1 MSLEPRCGPG
11 SSRGGA
17 VPAGKRDPQD
27 AATDALTGAMP
38 VPSVPK
44 TALVTGGAR
53 RIGRALALAL
63 AADGFAVAV
72 HHRNSHAAAENLI
85 ALIRNNGGMAVALG
99 ADLGDEGAVRELL
112 PRAQQALGPIGCL
125 VNNAGVFA
133 SDTIETVTRESWELH
148 FAVNLRAPFVLI
160 QDFAKRLPKSSGG
173 VVVNLLDQRVWSLTP
188 YFVSYTLSK
197 AGLWTLTQTM
207 ALALAPRIRVNGI
220 GPGPALP
227 SSRQTVEEFARQCA
241 TMPLRRGTSPQEIAA
256 ALRFILSAP
265 AMTGQMI
272 ALDGGQHLGW
282 AQSHRLPIVE

>member
-1 MSLEPRCGPG
+1 MPDAEPEPL
-11 SSRGGA
+11 
-17 VPAGKRDPQD
+17 DQ
-27 AATDALTGAMP
+27 LTGGLP
-38 VPSVPK
+38 VPPVPK
-44 TALVTGGAR
+44 AAVVTGGAR

-63 AADGFAVAV
+63 AEDGFAVAV
-72 HHRNSHAAAENLI
+72 HHRSSHAAAENLV
-85 ALIRNNGGMAVALG
+85 ALIRNRGGTAIALA
-99 ADLGDEGAVRELL
+99 ADLAEEDAVRQLL
-112 PRAQQALGPIGCL
+112 ACAEHALGPIGCL

-133 SDTIETVTRESWELH
+133 GDTVATVTRESWDLH
-148 FAVNLRAPFVLI
+148 LAVNLRAPFVLI
-160 QDFAKRLPKSSGG
+160 QDFAARLPKGSGG

-227 SSRQTVEEFARQCA
+227 SPRQSAEEFARQCA

-282 AQSHRLPIVE
+282 AQSQRPPVTE

>member
-1 MSLEPRCGPG
+1 M
-11 SSRGGA
+11 
-17 VPAGKRDPQD
+17 PAGERDLQGASP
-27 AATDALTGAMP
+27 DALTGAMP
-38 VPSVPK
+38 VPPLPRA
-44 TALVTGGAR
+44 ALVTGGAR
-53 RIGRALALAL
+53 RIGRALTLAL

-72 HHRNSHAAAENLI
+72 HHRNSHAAAEKLVAAI
-85 ALIRNNGGMAVALG
+85 LNNGGTAVALA
-99 ADLGDEGAVRELL
+99 ADLADEGAVRELL

-125 VNNAGVFA
+125 VNNAAVFA
-133 SDTIETVTRESWELH
+133 ADTVETVTPESWELH
-148 FAVNLRAPFVLI
+148 LGVNLRAPFVLI
-160 QDFAKRLPKSSGG
+160 QDFAKRLPKGAGG

-227 SSRQTVEEFARQCA
+227 SLRQSAAEFAGQCA
-241 TMPLRRGTSPQEIAA
+241 TMPLRRGTSPQEIAV

-265 AMTGQMI
+265 ALTGQMI

-282 AQSHRLPIVE
+282 AQPQRSPIIE